1 MELSSSI
8 SYSLNNHLVIS
19 VDSYLLRRN
28 FHNGHVY
35 RMKVMIVGEMDE
47 QTGEHILAD
56 PDTTPKKKKKGY
68 VIYHPIE
75 TLFYVIFQTP
85 TRGLEIW
92 RTESYF

>member
-35 RMKVMIVGEMDE
+35 RIKVSIVGEMDE
-47 QTGEHILAD
+47 QTGEPILAD
-56 PDTTPKKKKKGY
+56 LNTMPMTEAKGY
-68 VIYHPIE
+68 VIYQPLE
-75 TLFYVIFQTP
+75 TLNLFYVIFQTP
-85 TRGLEIW
+85 TRELQI
-92 RTESYF
+92 